1 MDEDCSYEL
10 ENSIEIN
17 ASGLMDKSDH
27 AFSMMSELNNSK
39 KSSNNQNAANDGND
53 TNEVVHHDY
62 SREEHDNEMIV
73 NSRQVTTE
81 SVIEIPE
88 EMMIVHDDI
97 GSDSTIQII
106 TEDIAVGSNTV
117 RVEENSF
124 SMIGQVL
131 IPNNNEFIL
140 CYNENEVESCDT
152 VELIE
157 ADPSL
162 FTSEDIES
170 ADSTRVV
177 DLSHEEEKIRQV
189 FKSKADVPRLGFMII
204 FHQPLEIFS
213 NIFEQ
218 RT

>member
-17 ASGLMDKSDH
+17 ASGLMGKSDL
-27 AFSMMSELNNSK
+27 ASSMMSELNNSK
-39 KSSNNQNAANDGND
+39 KSTNSQNAAYDGID
-53 TNEVVHHDY
+53 TNEVVHHEY
-62 SREEHDNEMIV
+62 SREEHENEMIT
-73 NSRQVTTE
+73 NRQVTTE

-88 EMMIVHDDI
+88 EMMIVSNDI

-117 RVEENSF
+117 MVEENSF

-131 IPNNNEFIL
+131 IPSNNEFIL
-140 CYNENEVESCDT
+140 CYNENEVESCDA

>member
-17 ASGLMDKSDH
+17 ASGLMGKSDL
-27 AFSMMSELNNSK
+27 ASSMMSELNNSK
-39 KSSNNQNAANDGND
+39 KSTNSQNAAYDGID
-53 TNEVVHHDY
+53 TNEVVHHEY
-62 SREEHDNEMIV
+62 SREEHENEMIT
-73 NSRQVTTE
+73 NRQVTTE

-88 EMMIVHDDI
+88 EMMIVSNDI

-117 RVEENSF
+117 MVEENSF

-131 IPNNNEFIL
+131 IPSNNEFIL

-177 DLSHEEEKIRQV
+177 DFSHEEEKIRQV
-189 FKSKADVPRLGFMII
+189 FKSKADVPRLDFMII
-204 FHQPLEIFS
+204 LNQPLQLCSYILEH
-213 NIFEQ
+213 
-218 RT
+218 

>member
-62 SREEHDNEMIV
+62 SREEHENEMI
-73 NSRQVTTE
+73 NNRQVTTE

-88 EMMIVHDDI
+88 EMMIVSNDI

-106 TEDIAVGSNTV
+106 TEDNALGSNTV
-117 RVEENSF
+117 TVEETSF

-131 IPNNNEFIL
+131 I
-140 CYNENEVESCDT
+140 
-152 VELIE
+152 
-157 ADPSL
+157 
-162 FTSEDIES
+162 
-170 ADSTRVV
+170 
-177 DLSHEEEKIRQV
+177 LS
-189 FKSKADVPRLGFMII
+189 
-204 FHQPLEIFS
+204 
-213 NIFEQ
+213 N
-218 RT
+218 